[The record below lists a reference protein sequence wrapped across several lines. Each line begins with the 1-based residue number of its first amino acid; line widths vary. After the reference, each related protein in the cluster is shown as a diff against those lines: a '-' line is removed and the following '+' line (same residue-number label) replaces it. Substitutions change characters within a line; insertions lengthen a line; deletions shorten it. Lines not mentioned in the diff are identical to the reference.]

1 MDDLIEFVLEILVG
15 GAMDAAGCRKVPL
28 PVRIVLGTVLVLF
41 FGGICALI
49 ILAGADRGSVGLVLL
64 GVLLLAFFLFW
75 GGHAVRNFR
84 ENRKGH

>member
-1 MDDLIEFVLEILVG
+1 MDSVIELVLEILVS

-28 PVRIVLGTVLVLF
+28 PVRIVLGAVLVLF

-75 GGHAVRNFR
+75 GGHEVRSFR
-84 ENRKGH
+84 RKRN